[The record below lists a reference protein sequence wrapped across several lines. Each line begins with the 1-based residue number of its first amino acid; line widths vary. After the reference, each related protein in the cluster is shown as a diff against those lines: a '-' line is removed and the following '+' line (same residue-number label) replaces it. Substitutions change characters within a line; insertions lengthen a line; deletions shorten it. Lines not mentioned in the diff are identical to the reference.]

1 MTTLADIAKQT
12 PQPEDVFFEVGNI
25 FAKRILLP
33 KKGDATIGHSH
44 TFDHMTLVARG
55 SVEIS
60 VLGKESKRYVQDEI
74 ILIEA
79 GLHHSIIAL
88 EDNSALYCIHDTRGL
103 AHDALGQPYDYEA
116 HHV

>member
-1 MTTLADIAKQT
+1 MKTLADIARET

-55 SVEIS
+55 AVEIR
-60 VLGKESKRYVQDEI
+60 VHGLAGRAYRQDEI
-74 ILIEA
+74 VMIEA
-79 GLHHSIIAL
+79 GKHHAIIAL
-88 EDNSALYCIHDTRGL
+88 EDNTALYCIHDTRGL